1 MSAEGF
7 ERDPSNP
14 TGWYWFDEVD
24 VLCIKAQLE
33 ADLKKDPVDRE
44 TYLNRMAFAIR
55 DNMRQMLA
63 ICHDWTPRF
72 DSIAR
77 LTLPPQKSVVG
88 LVGLARGQN
97 PYSAKIPGYEK
108 AIAPDTTLS
117 GGLKQYVLRFDLPA
131 NAAAADWIQH
141 GINFSSLYR

>member
-7 ERDPSNP
+7 EKDPSNVF
-14 TGWYWFDEVD
+14 GSFWFDEDD
-24 VLCIKAQLE
+24 VLRIKTRLE

-44 TYLNRMAFAIR
+44 TYLNRMAFAIS
-55 DNMRQMLA
+55 DSLRQMLA
-63 ICHDWTPRF
+63 ISHDWTPRF
-72 DSIAR
+72 EFIAR

-88 LVGLARGQN
+88 LVGTARGQN
-97 PYSAKIPGYEK
+97 PYSKEIPGYEK
-108 AIAPDTTLS
+108 AIAPDTILS

-131 NAAAADWIQH
+131 NAAAKDWIQD